1 MNPIM
6 AHRGWSGKSP
16 ENTLVAIELA
26 VNEPSISAIELDVQL
41 SKDGIPVVIHD
52 FTVNRTTNGNGFVK
66 DLTLKKLKSLD
77 AGSWFSSN
85 FEGEKIPTLEEVL
98 QTVNGKK
105 NLNIEL
111 KVAGDLYA
119 GLEEKVIETI
129 KVFQVEKDVM
139 ITSFDH
145 RRIQKINKLT
155 TSIKTGLIILGL
167 PTLIEEQ
174 LNYTKATVLSMN
186 FPYLT
191 TKFVKNQIQNGRTVI
206 AWTPNTKMEI
216 EFVKAVHSEIIL
228 CTNFPDK
235 VKHP

>member
-16 ENTLVAIELA
+16 ENTLAAIKLA

-41 SKDGIPVVIHD
+41 SKDGIPVIIHD
-52 FTVNRTTNGNGFVK
+52 FTVNRTTNGDGFVK
-66 DLTLKKLKSLD
+66 DLTLKKLRSLD
-77 AGSWFSSN
+77 AGSWFASN
-85 FEGEKIPTLEEVL
+85 FDGEKIPTLEEVL

-105 NLNIEL
+105 SLNIEL
-111 KVAGDLYA
+111 KVAGDIYA
-119 GLEEKVIETI
+119 GLEEKVIELI
-129 KVFQVEKDVM
+129 KIFQVEKDVM

-145 RRIQKINKLT
+145 RRIQKVSKLT
-155 TSIKTGLIILGL
+155 TIKTGLIIMGL

-174 LNYTKATVLSMN
+174 LNYTKATVISMG

-191 TKFVKNQIQNGRTVI
+191 TNFVKSLIQNGRTVI
-206 AWTPNTKMEI
+206 AWTPNSKREI
-216 EFVKAVHSEIIL
+216 EFVKAVHPEIVI

-235 VKHP
+235 VK

>member
-16 ENTLVAIELA
+16 ENTLAAIKLA

-52 FTVNRTTNGNGFVK
+52 FTVNRTTNGSGFVK
-66 DLTLKKLKSLD
+66 DFTLKQLRSLD
-77 AGSWFSSN
+77 AGRWFSPD

-98 QTVNGKK
+98 QTINGKK
-105 NLNIEL
+105 SLNIEL
-111 KVAGDLYA
+111 KVVGDIYA
-119 GLEEKVIETI
+119 GLEEKIIETI
-129 KVFQVEKDVM
+129 KLFQVEKDVM

-155 TSIKTGLIILGL
+155 TSIKTGLIIIGL

-174 LNYTKATVLSMN
+174 LNYTKATVLSMS

-191 TKFVKNQIQNGRTVI
+191 TKFVQRHIQNGRTVI
-206 AWTPNTKMEI
+206 AWTPNSKMEI
-216 EFVKAVHSEIIL
+216 EFVKAIHPEIII

-235 VKHP
+235 VR